1 MATSTAPLLYRET
14 RLNLDPPYAGS
25 TIGVTLPPHSTSAF
39 LSRPKGKRIIVEEG
53 NTSSDET
60 SFARRHLAANDA
72 SIFFRRKHPYPRTFL
87 WRILDDRKVL
97 ELRSVDLTVDRHHKG
112 EAILTLLLSF
122 PNAIRPFGVALAER
136 EDRDALNVFVLT
148 TANELYTL
156 DLHKDFFI
164 RPAATEIDVDV
175 WCKTCIPSAFSFRYP
190 YRIVVSSALEL
201 LVSLHDG
208 GLLRLNRTAASDG
221 SSWRETFFSEG
232 GWGSA
237 FKSLIPWK
245 GHNTVRFGTLDLEA
259 STAAAIALSPDEKHI
274 FTVSLNHILK
284 AWNLETGKIGVQ
296 TDLLGEND
304 RDPQK
309 LAQFFI
315 GAEQPKLMEV
325 LEVQAPQDGDEY
337 FVVTYSPKRHQFKF
351 WGVRDADD
359 VEFGIHDVQSDFVFV
374 PPVDELMNTTVW
386 NMEEFHFKARPGW
399 RSSELWIRVRSGPRC
414 MVFTLKFDLYDSAE
428 QLADIWRNN
437 WVAVDSGSLT
447 VEALKAS
454 PAYPIEPNLE
464 DPSIHSQSVSE
475 QWIDF
480 LFYPGRFTS
489 ATLETALCVY
499 RRGLGDSAT
508 RTLVLSSSAKAPIK
522 DQISAAVAAKVPTRH
537 LPDGQIDFDQYEVD
551 MAGQWQVFYG
561 VIKDL
566 HKRRGEPVALAL
578 DVEDDL
584 PWLLLSDY
592 ATPVRACSEVEILRL
607 NDETLASLE
616 EPALSR
622 PLFKALKDDLSI
634 DVAKLLTA
642 ASSFRNSFVASFRD
656 QLALAV
662 KREICQ
668 EDSFSIPDR
677 MKAFEACCGLCEQVT
692 DEDFEKLESLLEDL
706 GGFAGVTQELVLAA
720 LERLVEDERGHH
732 HQRAITGYGAKSLI
746 RGAQE
751 ILSLTHEILLDLLV
765 LIVFMSQELEA
776 QETPSLQ
783 PADIYPDIIER
794 LKGITISKWLVAAVR
809 ADPKPRSRRSSVGEP
824 NSAENP
830 VIKSTAVVT
839 LFESLFI
846 GDWAELKTPS
856 APASELITY
865 WCRSWSFGLP
875 LPENW
880 EFVGAGVLSNLL
892 KYGNLD
898 LATDFLPFV
907 PNSIWGTYLKGR
919 YYLAVGDFKLASTY
933 LNRVSFGCAKG
944 FFDIF
949 NTDLYNFLSPNEK
962 EYFHEGLSRFCQHV
976 MYLFEKAKAH
986 AYVMQ
991 WAEAAL
997 FAVQTEDHEQTKM
1010 LKQEVLS
1017 RLFQACVQSSNFREA
1032 YGALSRYP
1040 DNSLRRS
1047 ALATLVK
1054 TMINQNQMPLLITFP
1069 FTRQLEDVDAILA
1082 GLCRETV
1089 SVSSGPAFHRLLYAF
1104 RIAKNNYRGAAQIL
1118 YDLITRLKS
1127 SSAAL
1132 QDPKDES
1139 ITQAYLTLINT
1150 LSLVTE
1156 QDQYLL
1162 VGQREGEGGLKG
1174 VPDGKAAPRR
1184 LVTLEDLRREYQAEL
1199 DRVAAMETGR
1209 FAFSAGG
1216 GDEMEVL

>member
-1 MATSTAPLLYRET
+1 MVTSTAPLLYRET

-25 TIGVTLPPHSTSAF
+25 TVGITLPPHSTSTF
-39 LSRPKGKRIIVEEG
+39 LSRPKGRRVIVEEG

-87 WRILDDRKVL
+87 WRVLDDRKVL

-122 PNAIRPFGVALAER
+122 PNPIRPFGIALAER
-136 EDRDALNVFVLT
+136 EDRDTLNVFVLT

-156 DLHKDFFI
+156 DLHKDFFT
-164 RPAATEIDVDV
+164 RLAATEVDIDV
-175 WCKTCIPSAFSFRYP
+175 WCKTCSPSAFSFRYP
-190 YRIVVSSALEL
+190 YRIVATSALEL

-245 GHNTVRFGTLDLEA
+245 GHNTVRFGNLDLEA

-284 AWNLETGKIGVQ
+284 SWNLETGKVGVQ

-315 GAEQPKLMEV
+315 GAEQPKLMDV

-337 FVVTYSPKRHQFKF
+337 FIVTYSPKRHQFKF
-351 WGVRDADD
+351 WGIRDADD
-359 VEFGIHDVQSDFVFV
+359 VEFGIHDVQSDFLFV

-399 RSSELWIRVRSGPRC
+399 RSSEIWMRVRSGPRC
-414 MVFTLKFDLYDSAE
+414 MIFTLKFDLYDSTE
-428 QLADIWRNN
+428 QLADVWKNN

-464 DPSIHSQSVSE
+464 DPSIHTQSISE

-480 LFYPGRFTS
+480 LFYPGRFTIT
-489 ATLETALCVY
+489 TLETALCVY

-522 DQISAAVAAKVPTRH
+522 DQISAAVAAKVPTRRT
-537 LPDGQIDFDQYEVD
+537 PDGQIDFDQYELD
-551 MAGQWQVFYG
+551 MAAQWQVFYG
-561 VIKDL
+561 VVKDL
-566 HKRRGEPVALAL
+566 HRRRGEPVALAL

-592 ATPVRACSEVEILRL
+592 ASPIRACSEVEILRL
-607 NDETLASLE
+607 NDYSLASPD
-616 EPALSR
+616 EPTLSR
-622 PLFKALKDDLSI
+622 PLFKSVKDDLSI

-642 ASSFRNSFVASFRD
+642 ASAFRASFTTSFRE

-668 EDSFSIPDR
+668 EDSYSIPDR
-677 MKAFEACCGLCEQVT
+677 MKAFEACCSLCEQVT
-692 DEDFEKLESLLEDL
+692 DEDFEKLETLLEDL
-706 GGFAGVTQELVLAA
+706 GGFAAITQELVLAA
-720 LERLVEDERGHH
+720 LERLGEDEKGHH
-732 HQRAITGYGAKSLI
+732 HQRAITAYGAKSLI

-751 ILSLTHEILLDLLV
+751 TLSLTHEILLDLLV
-765 LIVFMSQELEA
+765 LIVFMSQELEP
-776 QETPSLQ
+776 QEI
-783 PADIYPDIIER
+783 PAIDTTDIYPDIIER
-794 LKGITISKWLVAAVR
+794 LKGITISRWLVATVR
-809 ADPKPRSRRSSVGEP
+809 ADPKPRSRRTSVGEP
-824 NSAENP
+824 NQGDNP
-830 VIKSTAVVT
+830 ATKSTAVVT

-846 GDWAELKTPS
+846 GDWADMKTPS

-919 YYLAVGDFKLASTY
+919 YYLATGDFKLASAY
-933 LNRVSFGCAKG
+933 LNKVSFGCG

-949 NTDLYNFLSPNEK
+949 NTDLYNFLNPSEK
-962 EYFHEGLSRFCQHV
+962 EYFHEGLSKFCQHV
-976 MYLFEKAKAH
+976 MYLFEKAKAY
-986 AYVMQ
+986 AYVIQ

-997 FAVQTEDHEQTKM
+997 FAVQAEEQSGNKM
-1010 LKQEVLS
+1010 FKQEVLS
-1017 RLFQACVQSSNFREA
+1017 RLFHGCVQSSNFRDA

-1040 DNSLRRS
+1040 DNKLRRS
-1047 ALATLVK
+1047 ALTTLVK
-1054 TMINQNQMPLLITFP
+1054 TMISQKQMPLLITFP

-1082 GLCRETV
+1082 TLCRDTLNV
-1089 SVSSGPAFHRLLYAF
+1089 STGPPFHRLLYSF

-1127 SSAAL
+1127 SSVAL
-1132 QDPKDES
+1132 QDPSDDS
-1139 ITQAYLTLINT
+1139 ITSTYMTLINT
-1150 LSLVTE
+1150 LSLVNE

-1162 VGQREGEGGLKG
+1162 VGQREGEGGLKA
-1174 VPDGKAAPRR
+1174 VPDGKACARRR

-1216 GDEMEVL
+1216 GDDMDVL

>member
-25 TIGVTLPPHSTSAF
+25 TVGITLPPHSTSTF
-39 LSRPKGKRIIVEEG
+39 LSRPKGRRVIVEEG

-87 WRILDDRKVL
+87 WRVLDDRKVL

-122 PNAIRPFGVALAER
+122 PNPIRPFGIALAER
-136 EDRDALNVFVLT
+136 EDRDTLNVFVLT

-156 DLHKDFFI
+156 DLHKDFFT
-164 RPAATEIDVDV
+164 RLAATEVDIDV
-175 WCKTCIPSAFSFRYP
+175 WCKTCSPSAFSFRYP
-190 YRIVVSSALEL
+190 YRIVATSALEL

-245 GHNTVRFGTLDLEA
+245 GHNTVRFGNLDLEA

-284 AWNLETGKIGVQ
+284 SWNLETGKVGVQ

-315 GAEQPKLMEV
+315 GAEQPKLMDV

-337 FVVTYSPKRHQFKF
+337 FIVTYSPKRHQFKF
-351 WGVRDADD
+351 WGIRDADD

-399 RSSELWIRVRSGPRC
+399 RSSEIWMRVRSGPRC
-414 MVFTLKFDLYDSAE
+414 MVFTLKFDLYDSTE
-428 QLADIWRNN
+428 QLADVWKNN

-464 DPSIHSQSVSE
+464 DPSIHTQSISE

-480 LFYPGRFTS
+480 LFYPGRFTVT
-489 ATLETALCVY
+489 TLETAL
-499 RRGLGDSAT
+499 
-508 RTLVLSSSAKAPIK
+508 
-522 DQISAAVAAKVPTRH
+522 
-537 LPDGQIDFDQYEVD
+537 E
-551 MAGQWQVFYG
+551 
-561 VIKDL
+561 
-566 HKRRGEPVALAL
+566 
-578 DVEDDL
+578 
-584 PWLLLSDY
+584 
-592 ATPVRACSEVEILRL
+592 
-607 NDETLASLE
+607 
-616 EPALSR
+616 
-622 PLFKALKDDLSI
+622 
-634 DVAKLLTA
+634 
-642 ASSFRNSFVASFRD
+642 

-668 EDSFSIPDR
+668 EDSYSIPDR
-677 MKAFEACCGLCEQVT
+677 MKAFEACCSLCEQVT
-692 DEDFEKLESLLEDL
+692 DEDFEKLETLLEDL
-706 GGFAGVTQELVLAA
+706 GGFAAITQELVLAA
-720 LERLVEDERGHH
+720 LERLGEDEKGHH
-732 HQRAITGYGAKSLI
+732 HQRAITAYGAKSLI

-751 ILSLTHEILLDLLV
+751 TLSLTHEILLDLLV
-765 LIVFMSQELEA
+765 LIVFMSQELEP
-776 QETPSLQ
+776 QEIPSIDTT
-783 PADIYPDIIER
+783 DIYPDIIER
-794 LKGITISKWLVAAVR
+794 LKGITISRWLVATVR
-809 ADPKPRSRRSSVGEP
+809 ADPKPRSRRTSVGEP
-824 NSAENP
+824 NQGDNP
-830 VIKSTAVVT
+830 ATKSTAVVT

-846 GDWAELKTPS
+846 GDWADMKTPS

-919 YYLAVGDFKLASTY
+919 YYLATGDFKLASAY
-933 LNRVSFGCAKG
+933 LNKVSFGCG

-949 NTDLYNFLSPNEK
+949 NTDLYNFLNPSEK
-962 EYFHEGLSRFCQHV
+962 EYFHEGLSKFCQHV
-976 MYLFEKAKAH
+976 MYLFEKAKAY
-986 AYVMQ
+986 AYVIQ

-997 FAVQTEDHEQTKM
+997 FAVQAEEQSGNK
-1010 LKQEVLS
+1010 LFKQEVLS
-1017 RLFQACVQSSNFREA
+1017 RLFHGCVQSSNFRDA

-1040 DNSLRRS
+1040 DNKLRRS
-1047 ALATLVK
+1047 ALTTLVK
-1054 TMINQNQMPLLITFP
+1054 KMISQKQMPLLITFP

-1082 GLCRETV
+1082 TLCRDTLNV
-1089 SVSSGPAFHRLLYAF
+1089 STGPPFHRLLYSF

-1127 SSAAL
+1127 SSVAL
-1132 QDPKDES
+1132 QDPSDDS
-1139 ITQAYLTLINT
+1139 ITSTYMTLINT
-1150 LSLVTE
+1150 LSLVNE

-1162 VGQREGEGGLKG
+1162 VGQREGEGGLKA
-1174 VPDGKAAPRR
+1174 VPDGKACAPRR

-1216 GDEMEVL
+1216 GDDMDVL

>member
-39 LSRPKGKRIIVEEG
+39 LSRPKGKRIVVEEG

-60 SFARRHLAANDA
+60 SFARRHLAASDA

-136 EDRDALNVFVLT
+136 DDRDALNVFVLT

-175 WCKTCIPSAFSFRYP
+175 WCKTCVPSAFSFRYP
-190 YRIVVSSALEL
+190 YRIVASSAVEL

-245 GHNTVRFGTLDLEA
+245 GHNTVRFGNLDLEA

-274 FTVSLNHILK
+274 FTVSLNHTLK
-284 AWNLETGKIGVQ
+284 AWNLETGRVGVQ

-359 VEFGIHDVQSDFVFV
+359 VELGIHDVQSDFVFV

-414 MVFTLKFDLYDSAE
+414 MVLTLKFDLYDSFE
-428 QLADIWRNN
+428 QLADIWKNN

-454 PAYPIEPNLE
+454 PAYPIEPTLE
-464 DPSIHSQSVSE
+464 DPSIHSQNVAE

-499 RRGLGDSAT
+499 RRGLGDAAT

-522 DQISAAVAAKVPTRH
+522 DQISAAVAAKVPTRQ
-537 LPDGQIDFDQYEVD
+537 LPSGQIDFDQYELD

-561 VIKDL
+561 VVKDL

-592 ATPVRACSEVEILRL
+592 ASPIRACSEVEILRL
-607 NDETLASLE
+607 NDETLASPE

-642 ASSFRNSFVASFRD
+642 ASSFRNSFVTSFRD

-668 EDSFSIPDR
+668 EDSYSIPDR

-706 GGFAGVTQELVLAA
+706 DGFAGVTQELVLAA

-732 HQRAITGYGAKSLI
+732 HQRAITAYGAKSLI

-751 ILSLTHEILLDLLV
+751 TLNLTHEILLDLLV

-776 QETPSLQ
+776 QETPALQ
-783 PADIYPDIIER
+783 PTDIYPTIIER
-794 LKGITISKWLVAAVR
+794 LKGITISKWLVATVR

-824 NSAENP
+824 NQTENP
-830 VIKSTAVVT
+830 AIKSTAVVT

-856 APASELITY
+856 APTSELITY

-919 YYLAVGDFKLASTY
+919 YYLAIGDFKLASTY

-949 NTDLYNFLSPNEK
+949 NTDLYNFLSPSEK
-962 EYFHEGLSRFCQHV
+962 AYFHEGLSRFCQHV

-986 AYVMQ
+986 TYVIQ

-1017 RLFQACVQSSNFREA
+1017 RLFHACVQSSKFREA
-1032 YGALSRYP
+1032 YGALCRYP

-1047 ALATLVK
+1047 ALAMLVK
-1054 TMINQNQMPLLITFP
+1054 TMINQSQMPLLITFP

-1082 GLCRETV
+1082 GLCRDTL
-1089 SVSSGPAFHRLLYAF
+1089 SVSSGPPFHRLLYAF

-1118 YDLITRLKS
+1118 YDLITRLQS

-1132 QDPKDES
+1132 QDPTDES

-1150 LSLVTE
+1150 LSLVNE

-1162 VGQREGEGGLKG
+1162 VGQRESEGGLKG
-1174 VPDGKAAPRR
+1174 VPEGKAAPRRR

-1216 GDEMEVL
+1216 DAMDVL

>member
-39 LSRPKGKRIIVEEG
+39 LSRPKGKRIVVEEG

-60 SFARRHLAANDA
+60 SFARRHLAASDA

-136 EDRDALNVFVLT
+136 DDRDALNVFVLT

-175 WCKTCIPSAFSFRYP
+175 WCKTCVPSAFSFRYP
-190 YRIVVSSALEL
+190 YRIVASSAVEL

-245 GHNTVRFGTLDLEA
+245 GHNTVRFGNLDLEA

-274 FTVSLNHILK
+274 FTVSLNHTLK
-284 AWNLETGKIGVQ
+284 AWNLETGRVGVQ

-359 VEFGIHDVQSDFVFV
+359 VELGIHDVQSDFVFV

-414 MVFTLKFDLYDSAE
+414 MVLTLKFDLYDSFE
-428 QLADIWRNN
+428 QLADIWKNN

-454 PAYPIEPNLE
+454 PAYPIEPTLE
-464 DPSIHSQSVSE
+464 DPSIHSQNVAE

-499 RRGLGDSAT
+499 RRGLGDAAT

-522 DQISAAVAAKVPTRH
+522 DQISAAVAAKVPTRQ
-537 LPDGQIDFDQYEVD
+537 LPGGQIDFDQYELD

-561 VIKDL
+561 VVKDL

-592 ATPVRACSEVEILRL
+592 ASPIRACSEVEILRL
-607 NDETLASLE
+607 NDETLASPE

-642 ASSFRNSFVASFRD
+642 ASSFRNSFVTSFRD

-668 EDSFSIPDR
+668 EDSYSIPDR

-706 GGFAGVTQELVLAA
+706 DGFAGVTQELVLAA

-732 HQRAITGYGAKSLI
+732 HQRAITAYGAKSLI

-751 ILSLTHEILLDLLV
+751 TLNLTHEILLDLLV

-776 QETPSLQ
+776 QETPALQ
-783 PADIYPDIIER
+783 PTDIYPTIIER
-794 LKGITISKWLVAAVR
+794 LKGITISKWLVAT
-809 ADPKPRSRRSSVGEP
+809 
-824 NSAENP
+824 
-830 VIKSTAVVT
+830 STAVVT

-846 GDWAELKTPS
+846 GDWAEMKTPS
-856 APASELITY
+856 APTSELITY

-919 YYLAVGDFKLASTY
+919 YYLAIGDFKLASTY

-949 NTDLYNFLSPNEK
+949 NTDRYNFLSPSEK
-962 EYFHEGLSRFCQHV
+962 AYFHEGLSRFCQHV

-986 AYVMQ
+986 TYVIQ

-1017 RLFQACVQSSNFREA
+1017 RLFHACVQSSNFREA
-1032 YGALSRYP
+1032 YGALCRYP
-1040 DNSLRRS
+1040 DNNLRRS
-1047 ALATLVK
+1047 ALAMLVK
-1054 TMINQNQMPLLITFP
+1054 TMINQSQMPLLITFP

-1082 GLCRETV
+1082 GLCRDTL
-1089 SVSSGPAFHRLLYAF
+1089 SVSSGPPFHRLLYAF

-1118 YDLITRLKS
+1118 YDLITRLQS

-1132 QDPKDES
+1132 QDPTDES

-1150 LSLVTE
+1150 LSLVNE

-1162 VGQREGEGGLKG
+1162 VGQRESEGGLKG
-1174 VPDGKAAPRR
+1174 VPEGKAASRRR

-1216 GDEMEVL
+1216 DAMDVL

>member
-25 TIGVTLPPHSTSAF
+25 TVGITLPPHSTSTF
-39 LSRPKGKRIIVEEG
+39 LSRPKGRRVIVEEG

-87 WRILDDRKVL
+87 WRVLDDRKVL

-122 PNAIRPFGVALAER
+122 PNPIRPFGIALAER
-136 EDRDALNVFVLT
+136 EDRDTLNVFVLT

-156 DLHKDFFI
+156 DLHKDFFT
-164 RPAATEIDVDV
+164 RLAATEVDIDV
-175 WCKTCIPSAFSFRYP
+175 WCKTCSPSAFSFRYP
-190 YRIVVSSALEL
+190 YRIVATSALEL

-245 GHNTVRFGTLDLEA
+245 GHNTVRFGNLDLEA

-284 AWNLETGKIGVQ
+284 SWNLETGKVGVQ

-315 GAEQPKLMEV
+315 GAEQPKLMDV

-337 FVVTYSPKRHQFKF
+337 FIVTYSPKRHQFKF
-351 WGVRDADD
+351 WGIRDADD
-359 VEFGIHDVQSDFVFV
+359 VEFGVHDVQSDFLFV

-399 RSSELWIRVRSGPRC
+399 RSSEIWMRVRSGPRC
-414 MVFTLKFDLYDSAE
+414 MVFTLKFDLYDSTE
-428 QLADIWRNN
+428 QLADVWKNN

-464 DPSIHSQSVSE
+464 DPSIHTQSISE

-480 LFYPGRFTS
+480 LFYPGRFTIT
-489 ATLETALCVY
+489 TLETALCVY

-522 DQISAAVAAKVPTRH
+522 DQISAAVAAKVPTRRT
-537 LPDGQIDFDQYEVD
+537 PDGQIDFDQYELD
-551 MAGQWQVFYG
+551 MAAQWQVFYG
-561 VIKDL
+561 VVKDL
-566 HKRRGEPVALAL
+566 HRRRGEPVALAL

-592 ATPVRACSEVEILRL
+592 ASPIRACSEVEILRL
-607 NDETLASLE
+607 NDYSLASPD
-616 EPALSR
+616 EPTLSR
-622 PLFKALKDDLSI
+622 PLFKSVKDDLSI

-642 ASSFRNSFVASFRD
+642 ASAFRASFTTSFRE

-668 EDSFSIPDR
+668 EDSYSIPDR
-677 MKAFEACCGLCEQVT
+677 MKAFEACCSLCEQVT
-692 DEDFEKLESLLEDL
+692 DEDFEKLETLLEDL
-706 GGFAGVTQELVLAA
+706 GGFAAITQELVLAA
-720 LERLVEDERGHH
+720 LERLGEDEKGHH
-732 HQRAITGYGAKSLI
+732 HQRAITAYGAKSLI

-751 ILSLTHEILLDLLV
+751 TLSLTHEILLDLLV
-765 LIVFMSQELEA
+765 LIVFMSQELEP
-776 QETPSLQ
+776 QEI
-783 PADIYPDIIER
+783 PAIDTTDIYPDIIER
-794 LKGITISKWLVAAVR
+794 LKGITISRWLVATVR
-809 ADPKPRSRRSSVGEP
+809 ADPKPRSRRTSVGEP
-824 NSAENP
+824 SQGDNP
-830 VIKSTAVVT
+830 ATKSTAVVT

-846 GDWAELKTPS
+846 GDWADMKTPS

-919 YYLAVGDFKLASTY
+919 YYLATGDFKLASAY
-933 LNRVSFGCAKG
+933 LNKVSFGCG

-949 NTDLYNFLSPNEK
+949 NTDLYNFLNPSEK
-962 EYFHEGLSRFCQHV
+962 EYFHEGLSKFCQHV
-976 MYLFEKAKAH
+976 MYLFEKAKAY
-986 AYVMQ
+986 AYVIQ

-997 FAVQTEDHEQTKM
+997 FAVQAEEQSGNKM
-1010 LKQEVLS
+1010 FKQEVLS
-1017 RLFQACVQSSNFREA
+1017 RLFHGCVQSSNFRDA

-1040 DNSLRRS
+1040 DNKLRRS
-1047 ALATLVK
+1047 ALTTLVK
-1054 TMINQNQMPLLITFP
+1054 TMISQKQMPLLITFP

-1082 GLCRETV
+1082 TLCRDTLNV
-1089 SVSSGPAFHRLLYAF
+1089 STGPPFHRLLYSF

-1127 SSAAL
+1127 SSVAL
-1132 QDPKDES
+1132 QDPSDDS
-1139 ITQAYLTLINT
+1139 ITSTYMTLINT
-1150 LSLVTE
+1150 LSLVNE

-1162 VGQREGEGGLKG
+1162 VGQREGEGGLKA
-1174 VPDGKAAPRR
+1174 VPDGKACAPRR

-1216 GDEMEVL
+1216 GDDMDVL